1 MNTAVKRNLFIM
13 RKNYL
18 FNAIFMIFSI
28 PLWSATS
35 NPMGS
40 LNLTIPVMTYS
51 SIYLIEQLEDFYKY
65 DCILNSLP
73 VTRDEIVKAKFESIL
88 VIYLINTILT
98 LLAHLIYSVLGVTE
112 FMSGQMFVMGL
123 TLSFL
128 ISMLFAAVGTVLIY
142 KFGYAK
148 TKLFGII
155 IMMLT
160 MCSIS
165 IPLYILQK
173 SNLVQFASAVFL
185 ILGITAYVVSKKFAL
200 KIYAEKEF

>member
-28 PLWSATS
+28 PLWSVTS
-35 NPMGS
+35 NPLGS
-40 LNLTIPVMTYS
+40 LNITIPLMTYS
-51 SIYLIEQLEDFYKY
+51 SVYLIEQFEDFYKY
-65 DCILNSLP
+65 DCILNSFP
-73 VTRDEIVKAKFESIL
+73 ITRDEIVKAKFKSIL

-98 LLAHLIYSVLGVTE
+98 LLAHLIYSALGVTE
-112 FMSGQMFVMGL
+112 FMTGQMFVMGL

>member
-40 LNLTIPVMTYS
+40 LNLTIPLMTYT
-51 SIYLIEQLEDFYKY
+51 SIYLIEQFEDFYKY
-65 DCILNSLP
+65 DCILNSFP
-73 VTRDEIVKAKFESIL
+73 ITRDEIVKSKFKSIL

-98 LLAHLIYSVLGVTE
+98 LLTHLIYSLLGVTE
-112 FMSGQMFVMGL
+112 FMSGQMFGMGL

-185 ILGITAYVVSKKFAL
+185 ILGITAYVVSEKFAL

>member
-1 MNTAVKRNLFIM
+1 MNIIVKRNLFIL

-18 FNAIFMIFSI
+18 FNVIFMIFSI
-28 PLWSATS
+28 PLWSVTS

-40 LNLTIPVMTYS
+40 LNLTIPLMTYS

-65 DCILNSLP
+65 DCILNSFP
-73 VTRDEIVKAKFESIL
+73 ITRDEIVKAKFATII
-88 VIYLINTILT
+88 VIYLVNTVLT
-98 LLAHLIYSVLGVTE
+98 LLTHLLYSLLGVTE

-123 TLSFL
+123 SLSFL
-128 ISMLFAAVGTVLIY
+128 ISMLFAAVGTVLMY

-155 IMMLT
+155 IMMVT

-173 SNLVQFASAVFL
+173 SNLVQFASAIFL

>member
-1 MNTAVKRNLFIM
+1 MNIIVKRNLFIM
-13 RKNYL
+13 RKNYI

-40 LNLTIPVMTYS
+40 LNITIPLMTYS
-51 SIYLIEQLEDFYKY
+51 SIYIIEQLEDYYKY

-73 VTRDEIVKAKFESIL
+73 ITRDEVVKAKFETII
-88 VIYLINTILT
+88 VIYLINTVLT
-98 LLAHLIYSVLGVTE
+98 LITHLIYSVLGVTE

-155 IMMLT
+155 IMMLI

-173 SNLVQFASAVFL
+173 NNLVQFASAIFL
-185 ILGITAYVVSKKFAL
+185 ILGITAYVLSKKFAL

>member
-1 MNTAVKRNLFIM
+1 MNIAVKRNLFIM

-18 FNAIFMIFSI
+18 FNAIFMILSI

>member
-1 MNTAVKRNLFIM
+1 MNTIVKRNLFIL

-18 FNAIFMIFSI
+18 FNVIFMIFSI
-28 PLWSATS
+28 PLWSVTS

-40 LNLTIPVMTYS
+40 LNLTIPLMTYS

-65 DCILNSLP
+65 DCILNSFP
-73 VTRDEIVKAKFESIL
+73 ITRNEIVNAKFATII
-88 VIYLINTILT
+88 VIYLVNTVLT
-98 LLAHLIYSVLGVTE
+98 LLTHLLYSLLGVTE

-123 TLSFL
+123 SLSFL
-128 ISMLFAAVGTVLIY
+128 ISMLFAAVGTVLMY

-155 IMMLT
+155 IMMVT

-173 SNLVQFASAVFL
+173 SNLVQFASAIFL

>member
-28 PLWSATS
+28 PLWSVTS

-40 LNLTIPVMTYS
+40 LNITIPLMTYS
-51 SIYLIEQLEDFYKY
+51 SVYLIEQFEDFYKY
-65 DCILNSLP
+65 DCILNSFP
-73 VTRDEIVKAKFESIL
+73 ITRDEIVKAKFKSIL

-98 LLAHLIYSVLGVTE
+98 LLAHLIYSALGVTE
-112 FMSGQMFVMGL
+112 FMTGQMFVMGL

-185 ILGITAYVVSKKFAL
+185 ILGITAYVVSKKIAL